1 MDFRNSNRLNIF
13 VNVLSGNFLPM
24 TSKKTKLPI
33 LFKIYSIIVWLIELV
48 YFTACIF
55 GLFCVP
61 REKALKD
68 GTVNLIVLL
77 EIIVLS
83 VYLHSRKNLLHELIG
98 KLNHLIEDNE
108 MLRDITLSIAK
119 PIVKSL
125 TIYTIANTT
134 AVVVWIALPLLEILR
149 KNEFYYSDYGVPAVI
164 SNEPFSTGI
173 FIGGVALQILGAAYT
188 IIRKIGLD
196 LYTMHFIIL
205 MTAQYKYLRI
215 KIATIFKQE
224 PETLCNN
231 IVKRNI
237 SSGNERTISH
247 EMRLLTRHYE
257 TVVEM
262 AVMLRKLLS
271 PNIGILYVEYVFRFC
286 FISFMLV
293 TICYCLFCCLFF
305 QTVGFFPEKCLFI
318 MYALSLLIQF
328 YILCYSI
335 QKLIEASETV
345 TDDVI
350 HEKWYFH
357 DVSLQRAIVMMILTN
372 KLECKLSS
380 LQSIDLTL
388 PSFMSVLNQA
398 YSICLLFLKA
408 RRE

>member
-1 MDFRNSNRLNIF
+1 MTNKMDFRNSNRLNIF

-48 YFTACIF
+48 YLIACIF

-68 GTVNLIVLL
+68 STVNLIVLF

-83 VYLHSRKNLLHELIG
+83 IYLHNRKDLLRELIG
-98 KLNHLIEDNE
+98 KLNRLIEDNE
-108 MLRDITLSIAK
+108 MLQEITLSIAK

-224 PETLCNN
+224 PETLHND

-237 SSGNERTISH
+237 SSRNERTISH

-257 TVVEM
+257 TVVE
-262 AVMLRKLLS
+262 
-271 PNIGILYVEYVFRFC
+271 
-286 FISFMLV
+286 
-293 TICYCLFCCLFF
+293 
-305 QTVGFFPEKCLFI
+305 
-318 MYALSLLIQF
+318 
-328 YILCYSI
+328 
-335 QKLIEASETV
+335 
-345 TDDVI
+345 
-350 HEKWYFH
+350 
-357 DVSLQRAIVMMILTN
+357 
-372 KLECKLSS
+372 
-380 LQSIDLTL
+380 
-388 PSFMSVLNQA
+388 
-398 YSICLLFLKA
+398 
-408 RRE
+408 

>member
-1 MDFRNSNRLNIF
+1 MDFRGLNRLNIF
-13 VNVLSGNFLPM
+13 VNILSGNFLPM
-24 TSKKTKLPI
+24 TSKETKLTV
-33 LFKIYSIIVWLIELV
+33 LFKIYSIVVWLIELV
-48 YFTACIF
+48 YLAACIL

-61 REKALKD
+61 KEKALRD
-68 GTVNLIVLL
+68 STINLIVLF
-77 EIIVLS
+77 ETIVLS
-83 VYLHSRKNLLHELIG
+83 VYLHNRKTLLRELIG
-98 KLNHLIEDNE
+98 KLNNLIEGNE
-108 MLRDITLSIAK
+108 MLQDMTVRTVK
-119 PIVKSL
+119 PIVRPL

-134 AVVVWIALPLLEILR
+134 AVTVWIALPLLEIFR
-149 KNEFYYSDYGVPAVI
+149 KDQFYYSDYGVPAAI

-173 FIGGVALQILGAAYT
+173 FIGGVVLQILGAACT

-215 KIATIFKQE
+215 KIATIFQQE
-224 PETLCNN
+224 PGTLHID

-237 SSGNERTISH
+237 SPGDKGTVKH

-271 PNIGILYVEYVFRFC
+271 PNIGFLYIEYVFRFC
-286 FISFMLV
+286 FMSFMLV
-293 TICYCLFCCLFF
+293 TSI
-305 QTVGFFPEKCLFI
+305 GFFPEKCLVT
-318 MYALSLLIQF
+318 MYTLGALMQF

-335 QKLIEASETV
+335 QELIEASETV

-357 DVSLQRAIVMMILTN
+357 DVSLQRAIIMMILTN
-372 KLECKLSS
+372 KLECKLCS

-388 PSFMSVLNQA
+388 PSFMS
-398 YSICLLFLKA
+398 
-408 RRE
+408 

>member
-1 MDFRNSNRLNIF
+1 MTNKMDFRNSNRLNIF

-48 YFTACIF
+48 YLIACIF

-68 GTVNLIVLL
+68 STVNLIVLF

-83 VYLHSRKNLLHELIG
+83 IYLHNRKDLLRELIG
-98 KLNHLIEDNE
+98 KLNRLIEDNE
-108 MLRDITLSIAK
+108 MLQEITLSIAK

-224 PETLCNN
+224 PETLHND

-237 SSGNERTISH
+237 SSRNERTISH

-293 TICYCLFCCLFF
+293 TS
-305 QTVGFFPEKCLFI
+305 VGFFPEKCLLI
-318 MYALSLLIQF
+318 MYTLGLLIQF

-335 QKLIEASETV
+335 QKLIEASEAV